1 MERPSKAVN
10 PAPSMP
16 AADRTP
22 PRESSASASCSP
34 SSVAVL
40 FARADSIYKT
50 MEGCDVWD
58 IERDALNWQGGAP
71 IVGHPPC
78 RAWAG
83 LAHMAKPR
91 QGEKELAIW
100 CVDQIRKWGG
110 VLEHPAKSKL
120 WPVAGLPEP
129 GKRDAAGGWTLPIL
143 QWWWGHRAEK
153 ATRLYI
159 CGCEPSEIPEI
170 PFRVGY
176 ATHVVNTGHGVRAG
190 MPSHRPHVS
199 HKERE
204 ATPPALAAWL
214 VEVARICRGNS

>member
-1 MERPSKAVN
+1 MPDL
-10 PAPSMP
+10 PAIDVVSPDSP
-16 AADRTP
+16 AGQVL
-22 PRESSASASCSP
+22 ASASCSP
-34 SSVAVL
+34 VAVL

-50 MEGCDVWD
+50 MPGCDVWD
-58 IERDALNWQGGAP
+58 IERDALQWQGGAP

-91 QGEKELAIW
+91 PGEKELAIW

-120 WPVAGLPEP
+120 WPAAGLPEP

-143 QWWWGHRAEK
+143 QWWWGHKAEK

-159 CGCEPSEIPEI
+159 VGCEPADIPPI
-170 PFRVGY
+170 PYRVGY
-176 ATHVVNTGHGVRAG
+176 ATHVVNTGHGVRKG
-190 MPSHRPHVS
+190 HPSFRPHCTK
-199 HKERE
+199 KERE

-214 VEVARICRGNS
+214 CELARICYRGNRWE